1 MAVAQNL
8 NVKLF
13 ASCLKHGQGSAQV
26 QLRPTFPQLE
36 SWDGHVPKSSLTELQ
51 RLMTTTQPLLGIR
64 LPISKVSMLVRHS
77 RHVWG
82 RPRWAVLAQVAHF
95 GDMDFPLRMWRAR
108 TWIVS
113 TRPCARQLQDQ
124 VGPTAILVAASAETP
139 AASDLGFGGRSLR
152 GYSEAEHVPRTG
164 RNQPKL
170 PDHETR
176 GGPYLIRHPGPR
188 RIRGWP

>member
-1 MAVAQNL
+1 MGSFGSGRTL
-8 NVKLF
+8 RG
-13 ASCLKHGQGSAQV
+13 HGLSSEDVEGEDLDRVYQAMCKAAPRPSWSYCHTGSSIC
-26 QLRPTFPQLE
+26 R
-36 SWDGHVPKSSLTELQ
+36 D
-51 RLMTTTQPLLGIR
+51 
-64 LPISKVSMLVRHS
+64 
-77 RHVWG
+77 
-82 RPRWAVLAQVAHF
+82 
-95 GDMDFPLRMWRAR
+95 
-108 TWIVS
+108 
-113 TRPCARQLQDQ
+113 
-124 VGPTAILVAASAETP
+124 TP